1 MTLEDA
7 AILVI
12 GSINMDLAVSCPRIP
27 GPGETVLGTSLLE
40 SPGGKG
46 ANQAVAAG
54 RLGGAVSMTGCVGE
68 DAYGP
73 MLRRSLA
80 QAGVGV
86 DRVLVRGDHSGL
98 ALIAVSEQGENSI
111 LVFPGANALVDPHDV
126 DATYRAAPA
135 ARMVLLQLELPLSTI
150 TAAARLAHARGIQVI
165 LDPAPAPTTPL
176 PADLL
181 NQIDVITPNQSEAGS
196 MTSIAVNTIDD
207 AREAAH
213 RLLAYG
219 PRTVLVKPGA
229 GGVLIVS
236 QSGERHISGR
246 RVDVVDTTGAGDCL
260 AGALAVALIE
270 GRSCDDA
277 VIFANAAAA
286 LSTTRRGAQ
295 EAMPTRSEVESFLG
309 NTWTR

>member
-12 GSINMDLAVSCPRIP
+12 GSINMDLAASCPRIP
-27 GPGETVLGTSLLE
+27 RPGETVLGTSLLE

-54 RLGGAVSMTGCVGE
+54 LLGGAVSMTGCVGA
-68 DAYGP
+68 DAFGP
-73 MLRRSLA
+73 ALRRSLA
-80 QAGVGV
+80 RAGVGV
-86 DRVLVRGDHSGL
+86 DRVLVRGDRSGL
-98 ALIAVSEQGENSI
+98 ALIAVSERGENSI
-111 LVFPGANALVDPHDV
+111 LVVPGANALVDPDDV
-126 DATYRAAPA
+126 DATYRASPG
-135 ARMVLLQLELPLSTI
+135 ARVVLLQLELPLATI
-150 TAAARLAHARGIQVI
+150 TSAAQLAHARGIQVI

-196 MTSIAVNTIDD
+196 MTSIGVNTIDE

-213 RLLAYG
+213 RLLARG
-219 PRTVLVKPGA
+219 PRTALVKLGA

-260 AGALAVALIE
+260 AGALAVALTE
-270 GRSCDDA
+270 GRSLDEA

-295 EAMPTRSEVESFLG
+295 EAMPTRSEVDSFLG
-309 NTWTR
+309 GAWPR